1 MGTCLVLL
9 SCYSLSAVLATKG
22 LLWAPSCYGFR
33 ILLLWTQKILVWEYA
48 CGSTPLYGMCAYWI
62 CPCSYGIYYCVTVT
76 QPMVEQVIFP
86 AEFQA
91 DSFDH
96 PELRQLAQALPAIL
110 VHDRAAK
117 TVASYLRAYKSWKS
131 WASRHDAA
139 CLPADCV
146 VFTLYVVSL
155 IQQTRSVSSVNSAV
169 YGVSWVHRKS
179 GYQEPSEYPVV
190 KQVVDAARRILA
202 RPAERKEPL
211 SSVLVRK
218 VISRLEKGNL
228 GDLQLAALFS
238 LGFFGFLRWDDLRH
252 LSVDSFYFADS
263 HVAIFLEKRKN
274 DQFRE
279 GSWVFVARCNTP
291 PCPVEITEKFLSIAN
306 HSKGSPLF

>member
-1 MGTCLVLL
+1 
-9 SCYSLSAVLATKG
+9 
-22 LLWAPSCYGFR
+22 
-33 ILLLWTQKILVWEYA
+33 
-48 CGSTPLYGMCAYWI
+48 
-62 CPCSYGIYYCVTVT
+62 
-76 QPMVEQVIFP
+76 
-86 AEFQA
+86 
-91 DSFDH
+91 
-96 PELRQLAQALPAIL
+96 
-110 VHDRAAK
+110 
-117 TVASYLRAYKSWKS
+117 
-131 WASRHDAA
+131 
-139 CLPADCV
+139 
-146 VFTLYVVSL
+146 
-155 IQQTRSVSSVNSAV
+155 
-169 YGVSWVHRKS
+169 VSWVHKKS
-179 GYQEPSEYPVV
+179 GYQEPSKYPIV

-228 GDLQLAALFS
+228 VDLQRAALFS

-279 GSWVFVARCNTP
+279 GSWVFVARCSTP
-291 PCPVEITEKFLSIAN
+291 PCPVKIFEKFLRIAN